1 MGPYNNGEEALV
13 ATMAQ
18 QRQGIKGLRPFG
30 DKGLDLTTQSR
41 QAEML
46 AKGEGNLEWL
56 MEEGGVGPTT

>member
-1 MGPYNNGEEALV
+1 
-13 ATMAQ
+13 MAQ